1 MTNDEDGMLKK
12 MFAFKK
18 SGKTPLFRPKVALFR
33 SWKTAK
39 NDHFFI

>member
-1 MTNDEDGMLKK
+1 MTNDEDGMLEK

-33 SWKTAK
+33 SRKAAR
-39 NDHFFI
+39 NDYIK